1 MDRQEQISI
10 LKRTLVSDV
19 ASLFQRPDVKWRS
32 VIAEMARD
40 LKEAA
45 IPAVIFGGTLRSL
58 LLGRLS
64 RRPRF
69 GRPRDLDIVVAGA
82 SVDGLREQLQ
92 EYLVRQTRFGGLQ
105 LQRGNW
111 HFDVWPVDKTWA
123 IVNDASLDANFQALP
138 QTTFFNLEAIA
149 VDLWTE
155 PGRRRA
161 IYSGDD
167 RFFAGLIDRTIE
179 INREE
184 NPFPALCVV
193 RSLVFASSTRFWLGP
208 RLAHYL
214 AVHRESV
221 SNTELEEVQ
230 HQHYGAIRI
239 SRSEIQTMLD
249 HVAAAHD
256 LDPQGRIKIPSTG
269 QLTLWDDEEDFT
281 PQLFIHAASPRPTS
295 VRGQGCD

>member
-64 RRPRF
+64 PRPRF

-92 EYLVRQTRFGGLQ
+92 EYFVRQTRFGGLQ

-111 HFDVWPVDKTWA
+111 HFDVWPLEKTWA
-123 IVNDASLDANFQALP
+123 ILNDTSLSANFQALP

-208 RLAHYL
+208 RLAHFL
-214 AVHRESV
+214 AVHRELVCKS
-221 SNTELEEVQ
+221 ELEDVQ

-239 SRSEIQTMLD
+239 TSSEIENWLD
-249 HVAAAHD
+249 HIASAHEH
-256 LDPQGRIKIPSTG
+256 DPHGRIKLPRTG
-269 QLTLWDDEEDFT
+269 QLRLWDEEDDFI
-281 PQLFIHAASPRPTS
+281 PSLFIHAAASRSTT
-295 VRGQGCD
+295 VRGQGSQ